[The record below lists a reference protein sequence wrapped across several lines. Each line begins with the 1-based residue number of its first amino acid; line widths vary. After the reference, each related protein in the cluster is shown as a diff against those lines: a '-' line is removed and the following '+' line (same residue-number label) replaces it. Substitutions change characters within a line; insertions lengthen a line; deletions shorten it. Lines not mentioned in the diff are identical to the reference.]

1 MLQTGLPMRCSNP
14 ETGLAPAGRIARL
27 AALAALTCV
36 FHADASGTTER
47 HPARLP
53 TDVVPIHY
61 DIRLEP
67 NAAALTFDGSET
79 IDVVVQRETTSIV
92 LNALDLQVSEAT
104 LDGGIPAAVTAD
116 AQAQTV
122 TLAFKEPVATGPH
135 RLALVFSGRIG
146 TSAAGLFALDYAT
159 SDGPRRLLSMQL
171 EPTDGRRVAPMWDE
185 PAAKATFALEVV
197 IPRDQAAFSNMP
209 EASNRVVGDARH
221 VRFQTTPKM
230 SSYLLHLS
238 VGDLERVSRTIE
250 GVDVGIVTRRG
261 VGAMAKF
268 ALDATA
274 EILPWYNDYFGTPYP
289 LPKLDMIAAPGRSS
303 FFGAMENWGAILYFE
318 PLLLVDPARSSQSD
332 RQAVF
337 EVIAHEV
344 AHQWFGNLVTM
355 RWWDDLWL
363 NEGFASWMGSK
374 VTNTLHPEWKPWLQE
389 VATSRERAMQLDA
402 GSATHPIVRP
412 IDSIEAV
419 SQAFDAIAYSKGE
432 AVLRMLEEAVGETAF
447 RDGIRRYMRKHA
459 YANTISD
466 DLWRELEA
474 ASGKPITAIA
484 RDFTLQPG
492 VPLVTIATAECSTGA
507 TKLTLTQSRFETD
520 AKAAEQ
526 VAWRIPIR
534 ARSIDGHGEASLI
547 MEKDAPASLSIPG
560 CAPVVVN
567 AGQSGYFRTLYP
579 ASQAARLRSAFAKVP
594 EIDQLGLLND
604 ASALG
609 SAGIVPATSY
619 LDFARYVP
627 ADSDPLVWALVA
639 RKFAA
644 IDRVFDGSAEQ
655 ADWRKLARERIEP
668 QFERVGWTAKPGQG
682 DVTALL
688 RESLITSLGVL
699 DDERVINEANERF
712 ERDASDPKA
721 LPAAIRESA
730 LDVTARHASVAT
742 WEQMLDRA
750 RKETNP
756 VEKERTYV
764 RLGAALDPALAQR
777 ALDLALGGEPPA
789 TTSPAMIE
797 RVAELHPEL
806 AFDFTLANE
815 QKVLALVEA
824 SSRHSYIPQL
834 ARWSADPALA
844 GRLREY
850 MLRSIPEGGRQDA
863 EQSIAEILRRARSF
877 SYNRPEYEAWVKA
890 RTSGGCQSC
899 RASAHASAASP

>member
-1 MLQTGLPMRCSNP
+1 MRCSNP
-14 ETGLAPAGRIARL
+14 EPRLARAWRTAWL
-27 AALAALTCV
+27 AALAALACG
-36 FHADASGTTER
+36 FHAEAGETTER
-47 HPARLP
+47 LPARLP
-53 TDVVPIHY
+53 TGVAPVHY
-61 DIRLEP
+61 DMYLEP
-67 NAAALTFDGSET
+67 DAAALTFKGRET
-79 IDVVVQRETTSIV
+79 IDILVQRETTSIV
-92 LNALDLQVSEAT
+92 LNALDLEVSEAI
-104 LDGGIPAAVTAD
+104 LDGGKPADVTLD
-116 AQAQTV
+116 AAAQTV
-122 TLAFKEPVATGPH
+122 TLSFKDPVATGPH
-135 RLALVFSGRIG
+135 RLALKFSGRIG
-146 TSAAGLFALDYAT
+146 TSAAGLFALDYST
-159 SDGPRRLLSMQL
+159 GDGQRRLLSMQL
-171 EPTDGRRVAPMWDE
+171 EPADGRRVAPMWDE
-185 PAAKATFALEVV
+185 PACKATFALEVV
-197 IPRDQAAFSNMP
+197 IPKDQSAFSNMP
-209 EASNRVVGDARH
+209 EASNRVVADARH

-238 VGDLERVSRTIE
+238 VGDLERVSRMIE
-250 GVDVGIVTRRG
+250 GVDVGIVVRRG
-261 VGAMAKF
+261 AGPMAKF

-289 LPKLDMIAAPGRSS
+289 LPKLDMIAAPGQSS

-355 RWWDDLWL
+355 SWWEDLWL

-374 VTNTLHPEWKPWLQE
+374 VTNTLHPEWKPWLQM
-389 VATSRERAMQLDA
+389 VASSRERAMQLDA

-432 AVLRMLEEAVGETAF
+432 AVIRMIEEAVGETAF
-447 RDGIRRYMRKHA
+447 RDGIRSYMRKHA
-459 YANTISD
+459 YANTVTD

-484 RDFTLQPG
+484 HDFTLQPG
-492 VPLVTIATAECSTGA
+492 VPLVTVEAAECSAGT

-520 AKAAEQ
+520 ARAVEQ

-534 ARSIDGHGEASLI
+534 ARSIDGRADASLI

-560 CAPVVVN
+560 CGPVVVN

-579 ASQAARLRSAFAKVP
+579 PAQVARLRAAFSEVQ

-609 SAGIVPATSY
+609 SAGRVPATSY

-627 ADSDPLVWALVA
+627 AESDPLIWSLVA
-639 RKFAA
+639 RKLAA
-644 IDRVFDGSAEQ
+644 IDRVFDGSPEQ

-668 QFERVGWTAKPGQG
+668 QFKRVGWTARPGQK
-682 DVTALL
+682 DATAIL

-699 DDERVINEANERF
+699 DDARVIEEATERF
-712 ERDASDPKA
+712 EQDASDPTA
-721 LPAAIRESA
+721 LPAAIREPA
-730 LDVTARHASVAT
+730 LDVTARHASVTT
-742 WEQMLDRA
+742 WEQMLARA
-750 RKETNP
+750 RKEANP
-756 VEKERTYV
+756 IEKQRTYV
-764 RLGAALDPALAQR
+764 RLGGALDTVLAQR

-789 TTSPAMIE
+789 TISPAIIA
-797 RVAELHPEL
+797 RVAELHPEM
-806 AFDFTLANE
+806 AFDFALANE
-815 QKVLALVEA
+815 PKVLAMVEA
-824 SSRHSYIPQL
+824 SSRYSYLPQL
-834 ARWSADPALA
+834 ARSSADPALA

-863 EQSIAEILRRARSF
+863 EQAIAEILRRARSF

-890 RTSGGCQSC
+890 RTSGGCQAC
-899 RASAHASAASP
+899 RASAN